1 MIGSL
6 PDQFLMSEI
15 DIVAN
20 IKDILSQIEVA
31 AKRAG
36 RDARE
41 IKLIAVTKT
50 VDSAR
55 VREAIDAGIKILG
68 ENRVQEAQKK
78 VTSYELRVTS
88 GKIEWHLI
96 GHLQKNKAKYA
107 VQLFDLIHSLDSAA
121 LAEELNRQAAK
132 INKIQD
138 VLIEVKLSEEE
149 AKHGVLKDELMELLE
164 STKDMKNLNI
174 AGLMTMPPFSEN
186 PENARPYFKE
196 LRELRGKINELR
208 VTSYELWDLSMGMSH
223 DFEVAIEEGATM
235 VRIGRAIFGERE

>member
-1 MIGSL
+1 MDIGN
-6 PDQFLMSEI
+6 DMSI
-15 DIVAN
+15 AAN
-20 IKDILSQIEVA
+20 TRNILTRIENA
-31 AKRAG
+31 AKKSG
-36 RDARE
+36 RDAKD

-50 VDSAR
+50 VDAGR
-55 VREAIDAGIKILG
+55 IREAIDAGIRVFG

-78 VTSYELRVTS
+78 VTSYELRVAS

-107 VQLFDLIHSLDSAA
+107 VQLFDLIHSLDSVA
-121 LAEELNRQAAK
+121 LAEELNKQAVK

-138 VLIEVKLSEEE
+138 ALVEVKLSEEE
-149 AKHGVLKDELMELLE
+149 AKHGVSKDELMELLE

-174 AGLMTMPPFSEN
+174 IGLMTMPPFSEN

-208 VTSYELWDLSMGMSH
+208 VTSYELRDLSMGMSH

>member
-1 MIGSL
+1 MN
-6 PDQFLMSEI
+6 EI
-15 DIVAN
+15 AVN
-20 IKDILSQIEVA
+20 IKNILFKIESA
-31 AKRAG
+31 AKRSG
-36 RDARE
+36 RDAKE

-50 VDSAR
+50 VDVNR

-107 VQLFDLIHSLDSAA
+107 VQLFDLIHSIDSVA
-121 LAEELNRQAAK
+121 LAEELNKQAAK

-138 VLIEVKLSEEE
+138 ALVEVKLSGEE
-149 AKHGVLKDELMELLE
+149 AKHGVSKDELIELLE

-174 AGLMTMPPFSEN
+174 TGLMTMPPFSDNQED
-186 PENARPYFKE
+186 ARPYF
-196 LRELRGKINELR
+196 RELKRLRDEAGKNGFRLSE
-208 VTSYELWDLSMGMSH
+208 LSMGMSH
-223 DFEVAIEEGATM
+223 DFEAAIEEGATM